1 MNSQT
6 KPSFAAIP
14 VELNN
19 YYPFGMPEAGRSWS
33 YQGVIFEYQS
43 KYQDYT
49 YGFNGMQRDNS
60 KGLGSGYT
68 TLFREYDP
76 EIARWKSLDPKLKD
90 FPSESPFS
98 AMGNNPIMNTDVLG
112 DSVFVYGDNRQKVVD
127 EMNAWQQLPG
137 RNGALNFVLTPV
149 TEGAGTD
156 GAYRLTSNRVSG
168 KTLDALDLA
177 FEGIMNDPDVNVN
190 LLTFSSA
197 KTFTNSEGSSLNID
211 VGAYMGNY
219 PSLNDNNKKEAIAAI
234 HYGHIASVISQGML
248 RAGDV
253 TPHEIYESYY
263 SAKFSVG
270 MVAAHNATIS
280 VLPLFSAGDI
290 IPKDPQGNV
299 VSWQTASTLT
309 AGINTYQ
316 YWKLSH
322 PNTKINCFDIEW
334 DVNINSDGYNNIN
347 SIRNLFKKRK

>member
-1 MNSQT
+1 
-6 KPSFAAIP
+6 
-14 VELNN
+14 
-19 YYPFGMPEAGRSWS
+19 
-33 YQGVIFEYQS
+33 
-43 KYQDYT
+43 
-49 YGFNGMQRDNS
+49 
-60 KGLGSGYT
+60 
-68 TLFREYDP
+68 
-76 EIARWKSLDPKLKD
+76 
-90 FPSESPFS
+90 
-98 AMGNNPIMNTDVLG
+98 
-112 DSVFVYGDNRQKVVD
+112 
-127 EMNAWQQLPG
+127 MNAWQQLPG
-137 RNGALNFVLTPV
+137 RGGALNFMLTPV

-156 GAYRLTSNRVSG
+156 GAYRLKASLVPG
-168 KTLDALDLA
+168 KIANLVDLA
-177 FEGIMNDPDVNVN
+177 FLAILNDPDVNVN
-190 LLTFSSA
+190 LLTFPSA
-197 KTFTNSEGSSLNID
+197 KTFTNSEGSRLNID

-290 IPKDPQGNV
+290 IPKDPLGNV

-322 PNTKINCFDIEW
+322 PNTKIECFDIEW

-347 SIRNLFKKRK
+347 SIRDLFKKRK